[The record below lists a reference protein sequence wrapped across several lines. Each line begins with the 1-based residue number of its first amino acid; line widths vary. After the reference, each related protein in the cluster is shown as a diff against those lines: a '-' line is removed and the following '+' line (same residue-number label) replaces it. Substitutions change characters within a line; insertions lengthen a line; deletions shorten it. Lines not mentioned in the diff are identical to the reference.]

1 MRFRISAAFAL
12 GAVLV
17 LGSTACKSSRTYA
30 NKADDGYDLAA
41 MSLSP
46 ADLPAGFDDAGLPD
60 HVFDNQQW
68 ADVLGAADPAAKQA
82 QLDAQGRIKAYV
94 SVFQAQSLGRI
105 LSITSISTL
114 YKDAQSAT
122 DSAKQYACGIP
133 IDDKTPLDSFAVP
146 TLGDQSAGFL
156 TIQDRGNGQSFTDT
170 NFCFRTGRIVHV
182 VQQTSIPGVEDIAL
196 SVRLANVMLQHVND
210 SFDGKRTAADVPTPA
225 PAPTSSGDQLVP
237 LSPSANGTA
246 TGAATPNANGTSTGA
261 ATPNATATAAK

>member
-1 MRFRISAAFAL
+1 MRFRISAALAL

-60 HVFDNQQW
+60 HVFDNSQW
-68 ADVLGAADPAAKQA
+68 ADVLGAADPTAKQT

-114 YKDAQSAT
+114 YKDVKSAT
-122 DSAKQYACGIP
+122 DSEKQYACGIP

-156 TIQDRGNGQSFTDT
+156 SVQDRGNGQSFTDT

-196 SVRLANVMLQHVND
+196 NVRLANVMLQHVND
-210 SFDGKRTAADVPTPA
+210 TFDGKRTPEPASTGTPD
-225 PAPTSSGDQLVP
+225 TGGLVP
-237 LSPSANGTA
+237 LTPSANGTA
-246 TGAATPNANGTSTGA
+246 TGATTPKA
-261 ATPNATATAAK
+261 AATAAK